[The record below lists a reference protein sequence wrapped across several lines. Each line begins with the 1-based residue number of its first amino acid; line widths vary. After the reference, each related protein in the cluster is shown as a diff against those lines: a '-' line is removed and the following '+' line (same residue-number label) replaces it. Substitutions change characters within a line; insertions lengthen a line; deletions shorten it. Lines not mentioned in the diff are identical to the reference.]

1 MLFPSTEWF
10 STLAKEANANSE
22 RFRLL
27 GTVDITLVAK
37 IDYPGSSKYF
47 EIVFAGYRCLGVKE
61 LPRLESASKGAVILE
76 GSADTWRTMID
87 NIQRNGKADL
97 TQTLNTLTLFDT
109 PMRVSA
115 ENQLDTDLFYRY
127 QQNLQEFFDAAAK
140 TRTEFATAQAQHSMQ

>member
-1 MLFPSTEWF
+1 MLFPSTDWF
-10 STLAKEANANSE
+10 SALAKEANANSE

-37 IDYPGSSKYF
+37 IDYAGSSKYF

-61 LPRLESASKGAVILE
+61 LPRLENAAKGAVVLE
-76 GSADTWRTMID
+76 GSADTWRAMVE

-127 QQNLQEFFDAAAK
+127 QQNLQEFIDAAAK
-140 TRTEFATAQAQHSMQ
+140 VKTDFASAQAQPSVR